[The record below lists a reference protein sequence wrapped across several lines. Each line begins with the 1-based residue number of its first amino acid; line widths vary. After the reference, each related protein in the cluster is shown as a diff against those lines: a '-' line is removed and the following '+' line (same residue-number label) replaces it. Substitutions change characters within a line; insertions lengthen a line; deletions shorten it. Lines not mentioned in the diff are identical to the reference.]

1 MKIITIILMSAALG
15 AAQNPS
21 AKPAAKSATSVS
33 GQSIPSGAVQVEPN
47 LYRFTDAQGKNW
59 MYRRTPFGISKW
71 QEDSVPTPPTV
82 PETNLPRVTD
92 FGDRLQFERSTPFG
106 STVWTKKKSDLTE
119 EEKAWSEASKAST
132 APSAPE
138 PAHNIDSETK

>member
-1 MKIITIILMSAALG
+1 MKLITVILMSAALS

-21 AKPAAKSATSVS
+21 AKPAAKSANSPASPAV
-33 GQSIPSGAVQVEPN
+33 PPGAVQVEPN
-47 LYRFTDAQGKNW
+47 LYRFTDAQGKTW

-71 QEDSVPTPPTV
+71 QEDAIPAPPTG

-92 FGDRLQFERSTPFG
+92 LGDRLQFERSTPFG

-119 EEKAWSEASKAST
+119 EEKAWSEASNANT
-132 APSAPE
+132 APSATE
-138 PAHNIDSETK
+138 PAHNKGSETK